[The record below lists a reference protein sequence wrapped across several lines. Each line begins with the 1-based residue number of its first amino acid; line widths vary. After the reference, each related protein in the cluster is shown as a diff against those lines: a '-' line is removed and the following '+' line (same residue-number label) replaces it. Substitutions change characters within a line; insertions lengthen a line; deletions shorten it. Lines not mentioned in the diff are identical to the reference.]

1 VRALHRFWSRL
12 PFPSQVALLA
22 AAYVAVAQLGLLYA
36 TAPGKV
42 SAVWP
47 LSGLVLVL
55 LLRGGLRYWPAVVVG
70 DLLVALTLGNAIPL
84 AAWIAG
90 STTIEALLGAV
101 LLRRATGGEP
111 TTVRVHDVVALIGLA
126 GGLSSA
132 IGGAIG
138 VAGMLLGGAIG
149 VADLTTTWLT
159 WWVGDLI
166 GVLLITPLFL
176 TCDRYFRSV
185 VTPCRLVEAMT
196 LYLLLVTVALIV
208 FRGHLNYS
216 FFAAPLIIWAALR
229 VGSRG
234 AAIATLLF
242 SMIAINS
249 TALGNGPF
257 VRETPATSLLF
268 LQTFIG
274 TIAVLSLV
282 LSAVIAERRAAE
294 KSLRLVAEWTSLL
307 ARWSDETTP
316 PALARLL
323 AEHIADLC
331 IIELA
336 APHGIRRV
344 SVAASRRLETSAS
357 RIHEM
362 AAAPWAP
369 LAQSTLLSRLP
380 LHGTQAGRHA
390 LYEVADVVRAKAALF
405 VPLVV
410 QGHSAGAV
418 ALYTTGPGR
427 IYANRDLMFAEEL
440 AQRMSQAIERT
451 WLEAQVVQ
459 AQKMESIGQLAGGVA
474 HDFNN
479 LLTVILSSA
488 EMMREHPADA
498 AGHEDL
504 EAITEAAERAR
515 TLTRRLLMF
524 SRKQTLDPVVVD
536 VASLLHDLAP
546 LLRRLLPATIDVR
559 LDVPAELEPIRID
572 VAQFEL
578 VLMNLVINARD
589 AMPAGG
595 TLTIEAGE
603 ALLND
608 AHAGELFLAA
618 GRYLRLT
625 VHDTGIG
632 MDEAVRRHVFEPFFT
647 TKPPGQGTGLGLAT
661 SYGIVRQSGGHI
673 AVASAPG
680 AGTTFTIYLPF
691 ATQLAPEG
699 QSALST
705 TVSLKI

>member
-1 VRALHRFWSRL
+1 MRALDQLWSRL
-12 PFPSQVALLA
+12 PYPIQVALLA
-22 AAYVAVAQLGLLYA
+22 AAYVVVAQLGLVYA
-36 TAPGKV
+36 TAPGRV
-42 SAVWP
+42 TAVWP

-55 LLRGGLRYWPAVVVG
+55 LLRGGLCYWPVVLVG
-70 DLLVALTLGNAIPL
+70 DFLVALSLGNPLPL

-90 STTIEALLGAV
+90 STTIEAVLGAV
-101 LLRRATGGEP
+101 LLLHATSGEP
-111 TTVRVHDVVALIGLA
+111 TTVRVPDVVALIGLA
-126 GGLSSA
+126 GVLSSA

-138 VAGMLLGGAIG
+138 VTGMLLGGAITA
-149 VADLTTTWLT
+149 ADALTTWLT
-159 WWVGDLI
+159 WWIGDLI

-185 VTPCRLVEAMT
+185 VNSRRLAEAIT
-196 LYLLLVTVALIV
+196 LYVLLVAVALVV
-208 FRGHLNYS
+208 FSGHLNYS

-242 SMIAINS
+242 SAIAINS
-249 TALGNGPF
+249 TALGSGPF
-257 VRETPATSLLF
+257 VRESTTNSLLF

-294 KSLRLVAEWTSLL
+294 KSLRLVAEWSSLL

-323 AEHIADLC
+323 AEHSADLC

-336 APHGIRRV
+336 APHSIRRV
-344 SVAASRRLETSAS
+344 DVASSPRLESCVS
-357 RIHEM
+357 RVVEL
-362 AAAPWAP
+362 AARPWPP
-369 LAQSTLLSRLP
+369 LAQSATVAKLP
-380 LHGTQAGRHA
+380 FGPATPNRHA
-390 LYEVADVVRAKAALF
+390 LDEIATAVRAKAALF

-410 QGHSAGAV
+410 QGHSAGLV
-418 ALYTTGPGR
+418 ALYTVAPGR
-427 IYANRDLMFAEEL
+427 IYANRELLLAQEL
-440 AQRMSQAIERT
+440 AQRMNQAIERS

-488 EMMREHPADA
+488 EMMRESPVDT
-498 AGHEDL
+498 EQQDDL

-515 TLTRRLLMF
+515 TLTRRLLLF
-524 SRKQTLDPVVVD
+524 SRRQALDPVVVD

-546 LLRRLLPATIDVR
+546 LLRRLLPATIELC
-559 LDVPAELEPIRID
+559 LDTPAVLQPVRID
-572 VAQFEL
+572 VAQFEQ

-595 TLTIEAGE
+595 VLTIEAGE
-603 ALLND
+603 AMLTD
-608 AHAGELFLAA
+608 ARADEYFLPAGH
-618 GRYLRLT
+618 YLRLT
-625 VHDTGIG
+625 VHDTGVG

-673 AVASAPG
+673 AVASVPG

-691 ATQLAPEG
+691 AAEAAPQGEH
-699 QSALST
+699 ALST
-705 TVSLKI
+705 T